1 MGRLKKKA
9 RIADDD
15 RISKLPDD
23 LIHRIMSFLDIQQAG
38 QTSVLSK
45 RWKPVWTTLPYLR
58 FNGCLNHKKHTNYC
72 KFLDEVFYGRKHRS
86 GIITLELWARKFRL
100 DLRKMK
106 KYVKYAISRKV
117 ERINFKT
124 LRCCSLSLFKSES
137 LKQLKLKM
145 KFEYNKLM
153 KSVCWNLP
161 NLTTLHLKSCQKY
174 SNTIRQFPESCLM
187 CLPALT
193 TLGLDHLELPESL
206 CLPSLTSL
214 RLKSCTL
221 PRKVWDFPALLTLE
235 LLDVFFPENISDYF
249 LALTGLRNLTV
260 DFRLRSLGCCV
271 ISSYGLL
278 TLTIKVSKYNTDRAR
293 GRVVVLAPKLC
304 NFNAIGFFRTRF
316 EGSMLEN
323 VYIKYWQYKNYREQ
337 ELKEHL
343 NLLKVMFAQL
353 GSTKTLTLDLVTL
366 KALFEISDV
375 LVHLRC
381 PFYNLKYLKLP
392 YGCDESILSKPLRQY
407 ILSGSPLATIVKTLS
422 QEFYCKTMHN
432 SCSLLVFLRLTV
444 ALWVTTEDLIFMMT
458 PAVSIISQNVV
469 LEECLATS
477 TTEPKMRDDT
487 FDMRVTKENVVENS
501 EYRAE
506 KVKAL
511 ASGESNDR
519 ASTSLEKSCFVL
531 WQGHEVNTEYAD
543 LLDLIMKRYPETFKH
558 KIIKNHKI
566 WTVKLNMLCSFV
578 NAFTKT
584 SMTEVNSEMLT
595 EYRGLIYVLQK
606 SGFNI
611 DWLMSHLNYIE
622 SLYELYASDPHIDN
636 AKEKLQDLQTLH
648 ARKISAAESF
658 WTQGI
663 SLAAIAHNI
672 GDGLL

>member
-106 KYVKYAISRKV
+106 K
-117 ERINFKT
+117 
-124 LRCCSLSLFKSES
+124 
-137 LKQLKLKM
+137 
-145 KFEYNKLM
+145 
-153 KSVCWNLP
+153 
-161 NLTTLHLKSCQKY
+161 
-174 SNTIRQFPESCLM
+174 
-187 CLPALT
+187 
-193 TLGLDHLELPESL
+193 
-206 CLPSLTSL
+206 
-214 RLKSCTL
+214 
-221 PRKVWDFPALLTLE
+221 KVWDFPALLTLE

-366 KALFEISDV
+366 K
-375 LVHLRC
+375 
-381 PFYNLKYLKLP
+381 
-392 YGCDESILSKPLRQY
+392 
-407 ILSGSPLATIVKTLS
+407 
-422 QEFYCKTMHN
+422 
-432 SCSLLVFLRLTV
+432 
-444 ALWVTTEDLIFMMT
+444 EDLIFMMT